1 MRKKKDRAG
10 MMTVPVARRRRKCE
24 VSWGRASAMVAKK
37 NALRPN
43 AARGNAVAV
52 PRWSGKLR
60 AADLM
65 AAVNAEQLPAPV
77 KKEKRQREV
86 ML

>member
-1 MRKKKDRAG
+1 MI
-10 MMTVPVARRRRKCE
+10 TVPVARRRRKCE
-24 VSWGRASAMVAKK
+24 VSCGRASAIVAKK

-52 PRWSGKLR
+52 PRWSGKFN

-77 KKEKRQREV
+77 KKEKRHSEP